1 MERFAKIVNGFKP
14 LTIFTK
20 LSILDPWLVLA
31 HSSYAAE

>member
-1 MERFAKIVNGFKP
+1 MEGFAKIVKGFKP

-20 LSILDPWLVLA
+20 PSILDPWLVLT